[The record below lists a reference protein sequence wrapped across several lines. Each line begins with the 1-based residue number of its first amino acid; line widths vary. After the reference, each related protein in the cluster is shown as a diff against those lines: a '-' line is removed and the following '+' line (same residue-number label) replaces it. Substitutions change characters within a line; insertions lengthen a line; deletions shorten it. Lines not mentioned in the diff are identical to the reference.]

1 MVLPVSGVVLA
12 GILLERILF
21 LFPVAPLNPLRTLL
35 ALVVVGLPLLLT
47 LYAGLRRTPEGQA
60 AV

>member
-1 MVLPVSGVVLA
+1 MA